1 MAPTT
6 SCQSL
11 GVGLARRN
19 STLLASTS
27 GSPLQTI
34 PPARCAETF
43 SEAYCYQTGFECLC
57 NVFHRIFFQVFPP
70 FAEVCKS
77 VMCELSVNRL

>member
-11 GVGLARRN
+11 GVGLARRS

-27 GSPLQTI
+27 GSPHQTI
-34 PPARCAETF
+34 PPARSAETF
-43 SEAYCYQTGFECLC
+43 SEACCYQTGFKYLC
-57 NVFHRIFFQVFPP
+57 NVFHGIFSEVFPP

-77 VMCELSVNRL
+77 VMCDLSVNRL

>member
-27 GSPLQTI
+27 GSPHQTI
-34 PPARCAETF
+34 PPARSAETF
-43 SEAYCYQTGFECLC
+43 SEACYQTGFERLC
-57 NVFHRIFFQVFPP
+57 NLFHGIFSQVFPP
-70 FAEVCKS
+70 FAEVRKY
-77 VMCELSVNRL
+77 VI

>member
-1 MAPTT
+1 MVPTT

-11 GVGLARRN
+11 GVGLAKRN
-19 STLLASTS
+19 STLRASTS
-27 GSPLQTI
+27 GFPHLTI
-34 PPARCAETF
+34 PPVRSAETF
-43 SEAYCYQTGFECLC
+43 SEACCYQTGFECLC
-57 NVFHRIFFQVFPP
+57 NVFHGIFSQVFPP